1 MPADAV
7 SDKAAVSPLAPSA
20 ALPPLP
26 TLPTSTPVPA
36 MQGWTLQQ
44 WLEHAERL
52 HAQAIHLGLERVER
66 VRAALDLRFSCPVF
80 TVAGTNGK
88 GSTCALLE
96 QILLAAG
103 YRVGV
108 YGSPH
113 LVRFEERCR
122 IRGSMMEAAALLP
135 HLLAVEQAR
144 CSVQPAVELTYFEF
158 TTLAIMRL
166 LSLSELDAA
175 VLEVGMG
182 GRLDAVNVVDADCA
196 IITSIALDH
205 TQFLGADREAIG
217 FEKAG
222 IMRPGRPVIVADPAP
237 PQSVIEHAA
246 VVGAKLWRMGHDFGY
261 TATGQQQW
269 NYIGHALRRPGLAYP
284 AMRGANQLLNASAA
298 LAALEALQERLP
310 TSAQDVRQGL
320 ARAELP
326 GRFQILPGQPTVVLD
341 VAHNPHA
348 VAVLA
353 ENLDAMG
360 YAPHTHA
367 VFGAMADKDVAQMLA
382 RIAPLVDRWYLCDL
396 PTPRAARAVDIDAV
410 LRPLLPADHAVMG
423 LYADPQTAFAQ
434 ATACAEPADRILV
447 FGSFFTVGGVL
458 AQGVPRMQ
466 GRHATHPSP

>member
-1 MPADAV
+1 
-7 SDKAAVSPLAPSA
+7 
-20 ALPPLP
+20 
-26 TLPTSTPVPA
+26 
-36 MQGWTLQQ
+36 MQHWSLQQ

-52 HAQAIHLGLERVER
+52 HAQAIHLGLDRVER
-66 VRAALDLRFSCPVF
+66 VRALLDLRFTCPVF

-88 GSTCALLE
+88 GSTCAFLE
-96 QILLAAG
+96 SILLAAG

-113 LVRFEERCR
+113 LLHFEERCR
-122 IRGSMMEAAALLP
+122 ISGAMMSAAELLP
-135 HLLAVEQAR
+135 HLQAVEQAR

-166 LSLSELDAA
+166 LSQSGLDAV

-196 IITSIALDH
+196 IVTSIALDH

-222 IMRPGRPVIVADPAP
+222 IMRAGRPAIVADPAP
-237 PQSVIEHAA
+237 PQSVLDHAQA
-246 VVGAKLWRMGHDFGY
+246 IGAELWRMGHDFGY
-261 TATGQQQW
+261 TATDQQQW
-269 NYIGHALRRPGLAYP
+269 NFVGRALRRPGLAYP
-284 AMRGANQLLNASAA
+284 TMRGANQLLNASAA
-298 LAALEALQERLP
+298 LAALEALQTRLP

-326 GRFQILPGQPTVVLD
+326 GRFQILPGEPTVVLD

-353 ENLDAMG
+353 ENLDAMR
-360 YAPHTHA
+360 YAPRTHA

-382 RIAPLVDRWYLCDL
+382 RIAPLVDRWYLCEL
-396 PTPRAARAVDIDAV
+396 PTPRAARAADVAAT
-410 LRPLLPADHAVMG
+410 LQPLLAADSAVAG
-423 LYADPQTAFAQ
+423 LYSDPQAAFLQ
-434 ATACAEPADRILV
+434 AVACSEPADRILV

-466 GRHATHPSP
+466 GRHATHPSS